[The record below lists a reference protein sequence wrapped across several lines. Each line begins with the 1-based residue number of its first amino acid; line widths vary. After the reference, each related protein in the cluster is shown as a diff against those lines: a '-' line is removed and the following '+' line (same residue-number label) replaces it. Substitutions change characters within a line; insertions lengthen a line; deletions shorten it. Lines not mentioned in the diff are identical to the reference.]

1 MNKLVVC
8 GDSFSS
14 VSVTHPGTHYSELL
28 ADKLNAELFNYARRG
43 CSNGGI
49 RLQIQEAIEQD
60 ADYVI
65 VVPTSWDRMEIPSTG
80 VPYTT
85 RETTEDRPNALQ
97 NHLLDTTIYKGYNR
111 ELGIG
116 NINYSKDPTPM
127 IFETIFS
134 MAGDYTHEYRRGKLE
149 PEIVNAMMHYVNYL
163 YDSNWKQQQ
172 DQWIIVDGLTK
183 LYDAKINFAIDKGML
198 WSEWHLFK
206 DSLPSFILPN
216 IVHEDQGIL
225 STCAKYPCNP
235 DNDPGYHSDP
245 QAQQVLAEMFYD
257 KFNHSSI

>member
-14 VSVTHPGTHYSELL
+14 VSVTLPGTHYSELL
-28 ADKLNAELFNYARRG
+28 ADKLNAELCNYARRG

-49 RLQIQEAIEQD
+49 RLQIDEAIRQK

-80 VPYTT
+80 VPYSA
-85 RETTEDRPNALQ
+85 REITEDRPNSLQ
-97 NHLLDTTIYKGYNR
+97 NHLLDTTQYKGYNQ

-116 NINYSKDPTPM
+116 NINYSKEPTPM

-134 MAGDYTHEYRRGKLE
+134 LAGNYTHEYRTGKLDGGT
-149 PEIVNAMMHYVNYL
+149 VNALMHYVNFL

-172 DQWIIVDGLTK
+172 DQWIIVDGLVK
-183 LYDAKINFAIDKGML
+183 LHDANIPFAIDKGML

-206 DSLPSFILPN
+206 DSLPSFILPY
-216 IVHEDQGIL
+216 IVHEDVGVL
-225 STCAKYPCNP
+225 STCAKYSCKPN
-235 DNDPGYHSDP
+235 DDPGYHSDP
-245 QAQQVLAEMFYD
+245 KAQQVLAEMFYD